1 MTAQK
6 KVLFLVNSLKFRS
19 GIERVA
25 CNLANELVKTNN
37 FDVTVINRNTDKNS
51 VAYELNDSVKVEA
64 LQGNLFSFYIKL
76 KKIIEK
82 NNYDYIVV
90 HNMGKLTLFTALLL
104 PRIKGKVVSLEHV
117 AFISRPFLIR
127 KLSALIYPKA
137 VNYVVTLTKNDLQS
151 YSFVKRKVCIPN
163 ASYLNAKAKAKAK
176 VSENKKIV
184 AVGRYNFQKNYKDL
198 LKIWSNLYKEFPDWV
213 LEIYG
218 EGEQKEGLLQL
229 KKTYDLDNIY
239 LKDVTSDIIS
249 VYKSSSIYVMTSIF
263 EGLPMVLIEAQQF
276 ALPIISY
283 DCPYGPSEVIN
294 HELNGFLVKLGDVD
308 DFSNKLRVLMKSEEK
323 INEFS
328 LNSLKA
334 SKRFDPIT
342 INKMWMDLFRLME
355 DRNDQN

>member
-1 MTAQK
+1 MSAQK

-25 CNLANELVKTNN
+25 CNLANELVETNN
-37 FDVTVINRNTDKNS
+37 FDVTIINRNTDKKS
-51 VAYELNDSVKVEA
+51 VAYELNDAVKVQS
-64 LQGNLFSFYIKL
+64 LKGNLFSFYIKL
-76 KKIIEK
+76 KEKLSK

-90 HNMGKLTLFTALLL
+90 HNMGKLTLFTGLVL
-104 PRIKGKVVSLEHV
+104 PRNKGKVISLEHV
-117 AFISRPFLIR
+117 AFISRSFLIR
-127 KLSALIYPKA
+127 KLSALIYPKV
-137 VNYVVTLTKNDLQS
+137 VNYVVTLTQNDLQS
-151 YSFVKRKVCIPN
+151 YSFINSKVCIPN
-163 ASYLNAKAKAKAK
+163 ASYLK
-176 VSENKKIV
+176 VNSNVSNVSKNKKII

-198 LKIWSNLYKEFPDWV
+198 LKIWAKLYKEFPDWV

-218 EGEQKEGLLQL
+218 EGEEKENLLQL
-229 KKTYDLDNIY
+229 KKTYDLENIY

-276 ALPIISY
+276 SLPIISY

-308 DFSNKLRVLMKSEEK
+308 DFSNKLRVLMKSEDK

-334 SKRFDPIT
+334 SKRFDPET
-342 INKMWMDLFRLME
+342 INKLWMDLFRLMG
-355 DRNDQN
+355 D